1 MTVGGKLKYLR
12 SKVKK
17 TLKEQ
22 SKTFGVSLNSVY
34 RWEHDLAFPKRKM
47 LKKMAEYYEVPIEW
61 LLHDSK
67 DDDEFG
73 ISDMPDDESNDE
85 QKLLRMY
92 RKLSGNNKYKV
103 LGYIERVYVET
114 LNQTKNGEKEEG

>member
-1 MTVGGKLKYLR
+1 MTVGEKLKSLR
-12 SKVKK
+12 TKMKK

-22 SKTFGVSLNSVY
+22 SETFGVSLNSVY
-34 RWEHDLAFPKRKM
+34 RWEHDLASPKRQM
-47 LKKMAEYYEVPIEW
+47 LKKMAEYYEVPLEW
-61 LLHDSK
+61 LLRDS
-67 DDDEFG
+67 
-73 ISDMPDDESNDE
+73 SDREDLAFAEALLPESNDE

-114 LNQTKNGEKEEG
+114 LDDMRDIEMERE

>member
-1 MTVGGKLKYLR
+1 MTVGEKLKYLR
-12 SKVKK
+12 SKMKK

-22 SKTFGVSLNSVY
+22 SETFGVSLNSVY
-34 RWEHDLAFPKRKM
+34 RWEHDLASPKRQM
-47 LKKMAEYYEVPIEW
+47 LKKMAEHYEVPIEW
-61 LLHDSK
+61 LLQESNDE
-67 DDDEFG
+67 DDFDFN
-73 ISDMPDDESNDE
+73 STVAPESNDE

-114 LNQTKNGEKEEG
+114 LNQINIDVVLKE

>member
-1 MTVGGKLKYLR
+1 MTVGEKLKSLR
-12 SKVKK
+12 VKMKK

-22 SKTFGVSLNSVY
+22 SETFGVSLNSVY
-34 RWEHDLAFPKRKM
+34 RWEHDLASPKRQM
-47 LKKMAEYYEVPIEW
+47 LRKMADYYEVPLEW
-61 LLHDSK
+61 LLRESNDR
-67 DDDEFG
+67 DDLAFTEALL
-73 ISDMPDDESNDE
+73 PESNDE

-114 LNQTKNGEKEEG
+114 LDEMRDREAVV